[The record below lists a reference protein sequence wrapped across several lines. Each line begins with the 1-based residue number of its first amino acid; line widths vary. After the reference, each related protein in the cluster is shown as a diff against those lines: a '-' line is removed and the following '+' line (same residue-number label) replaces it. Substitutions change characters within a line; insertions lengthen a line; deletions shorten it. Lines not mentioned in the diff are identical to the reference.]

1 MPRKLLQRLQG
12 RSTGSHCRL
21 LHTIV
26 SLVRGCHCRHPGSEI
41 RVCQETFAPRLRWSS
56 DHQVRPK
63 FEFLRK
69 PSVVSRGIIKLS
81 CTRLHTIGPP
91 GTCAVGVLAGIQ
103 SWWAWCVR
111 TVRVYTSLQGDCH
124 SRIANSHDGCRQQ
137 ASAGYDAAALG
148 AVFDM
153 PAARLLAVGGG
164 RRAAWELFGGVILML
179 WCAHVC
185 LLCLCLVWRCV
196 SSVRCIAGVSHHA
209 DTPFYQQRLKAWQPI
224 LTPKWVVAT
233 FLVVG
238 VIFIPTGF
246 ILKGASDSVRRPPGG
261 NSVTRLPLVS
271 HTDGWA
277 CVRGAGCRADV
288 TV

>member
-164 RRAAWELFGGVILML
+164 RCAAWELFGGAILML
-179 WCAHVC
+179 RCAHVC

-196 SSVRCIAGVSHHA
+196 SSALLHCR
-209 DTPFYQQRLKAWQPI
+209 R
-224 LTPKWVVAT
+224 VASRRHT
-233 FLVVG
+233 FLSAAVEGLAAYPHPEVG
-238 VIFIPTGF
+238 GSH
-246 ILKGASDSVRRPPGG
+246 LPGCW
-261 NSVTRLPLVS
+261 RDIHS
-271 HTDGWA
+271 HRVHLEG
-277 CVRGAGCRADV
+277 GI
-288 TV
+288 

>member
-1 MPRKLLQRLQG
+1 M
-12 RSTGSHCRL
+12 
-21 LHTIV
+21 
-26 SLVRGCHCRHPGSEI
+26 
-41 RVCQETFAPRLRWSS
+41 
-56 DHQVRPK
+56 
-63 FEFLRK
+63 
-69 PSVVSRGIIKLS
+69 
-81 CTRLHTIGPP
+81 
-91 GTCAVGVLAGIQ
+91 GVLAGIQ

-153 PAARLLAVGGG
+153 PAAGLLPL
-164 RRAAWELFGGVILML
+164 AAGVALPGS
-179 WCAHVC
+179 
-185 LLCLCLVWRCV
+185 CLVGRSLCFGVLTCAFCAFAWCGVMCPPRC
-196 SSVRCIAGVSHHA
+196 CIAGVSHHA